1 MTRARTVGPELGDV
15 LFVQGDHANMDTI
28 GPVFIATVHHVHY
41 VVFADCHVHR
51 VAKTGPGELVA
62 SYGMAIREGSIF

>member
-1 MTRARTVGPELGDV
+1 
-15 LFVQGDHANMDTI
+15 MDTV
-28 GPVFIATVHHVHY
+28 GPVFIATVHHVYY

-62 SYGMAIREGSIF
+62 SYGMAVRE